1 MDATAAY
8 VVVGAAVAGFVQ
20 GLSGFAFGLVAMA
33 FWAWT
38 IAPDVAGPMVVFGSL
53 LGQLISIGSVRKS
66 FSLARALPFIVGG
79 VMGVPLGVALLKNID
94 PATFRLVVGIVLAV
108 FCGFALLAP
117 RLPRISAGGAL
128 ADGGVGFLGG
138 VMGGLGGLSGP
149 TPTFWTALRGWSKDV
164 QRAVYQ
170 SFNLVMHAITLAVYG
185 ATGLIT
191 ARAGWMF
198 LLVAPAMV
206 LPSLLATRLYKRIS
220 EVAFRRLVL
229 VLLFLSGAVLIY
241 TAARELHGGG

>member
-1 MDATAAY
+1 MDATAAF

-53 LGQLISIGSVRKS
+53 IGQIISIGSVRKS
-66 FSLARALPFIVGG
+66 FSLTRALPFILGG
-79 VMGVPLGVALLKNID
+79 AMGVPLGGGAPQEHRPDHL
-94 PATFRLVVGIVLAV
+94 RLVVGIVLAV

-117 RLPRISAGGAL
+117 RLPKISAGGAL

-149 TPTFWTALRGWSKDV
+149 APTIWTALRGWSKDV

-170 SFNLVMHAITLAVYG
+170 SFNLVMHAITLAIYG

-191 ARAGWMF
+191 ARAAGCSCSSPRRWCCPRSSPRASTSASARPPSDGWCSF
-198 LLVAPAMV
+198 SFSCRA
-206 LPSLLATRLYKRIS
+206 SS
-220 EVAFRRLVL
+220 
-229 VLLFLSGAVLIY
+229 
-241 TAARELHGGG
+241 